1 MEYLTEM
8 VSCDFENDT
17 ITLEVKKDFWDMFKI
32 TSGNVLIETSTKDS
46 AIIRKDAIVIQ
57 GKGN

>member
-32 TSGNVLIETSTKDS
+32 RAGNVLIETSTKDS
-46 AIIRKDAIVIQ
+46 AIIKKDAIAIKT
-57 GKGN
+57 KGN